1 MKFFKFLKRV
11 WNDSPL
17 GNEDGWAAVPYVIAA
32 IGTGVS
38 AYGQYSSARS
48 QEKAY
53 EQTARIA
60 EADAVEAKRK
70 AGYEESQARTR
81 LKQLMGTQRALYAKA
96 GVDLSE
102 GSPLLVL
109 ADTAAR
115 GEEDLAY
122 IREGGD
128 VAATRLRNTASL
140 QRFYGSAAKSAGT
153 IGAFGTAASG
163 FAGAYTGY
171 AGSKKTGSKE

>member
-1 MKFFKFLKRV
+1 MKFFKFLKQA
-11 WNDSPL
+11 WDDSVFA
-17 GNEDGWAAVPYVIAA
+17 NEEGWAAIPYVIAA
-32 IGTGVS
+32 VGTGVS
-38 AYGQYSSARS
+38 AYGQYASARN

-53 EQTARIA
+53 EQNAAI
-60 EADAVEAKRK
+60 ADADANEVKRK
-70 AGYEESQARTR
+70 AVYEESQARTR
-81 LKQLMGTQRALYAKA
+81 LRSLMGTQRALYAKA

-128 VAATRLRNTASL
+128 VAATRARNTASL
-140 QRFYGSAAKSAGT
+140 QRFYGSTAGKAGT
-153 IGAFGTAASG
+153 IGALGTLASG
-163 FAGAYTGY
+163 FGKTAVGY
-171 AGSKKTGSKE
+171 AGSKYA